1 MRYLLNFIKV
11 RTFPSSGF
19 FIHSKIV
26 ILEHVCHRIQIL
38 QLPNFNCPIFLSLF
52 VSNRTL
58 LDTRVS
64 YMLRPGSRHVQHPGV
79 ELFETR
85 VLYKLPL
92 LQKKNFITGKQMQL
106 SSPPPIAYTT

>member
-1 MRYLLNFIKV
+1 MRYLLNRIKV

-26 ILEHVCHRIQIL
+26 ILEHVCHRIQIV

-58 LDTRVS
+58 LD
-64 YMLRPGSRHVQHPGV
+64 
-79 ELFETR
+79 TR